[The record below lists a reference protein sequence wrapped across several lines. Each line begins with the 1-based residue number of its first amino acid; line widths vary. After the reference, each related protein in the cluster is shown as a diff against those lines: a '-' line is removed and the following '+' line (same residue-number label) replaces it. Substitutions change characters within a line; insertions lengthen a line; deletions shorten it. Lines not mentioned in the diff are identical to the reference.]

1 VFLSSLFT
9 QNSISSAGYLY
20 TNSKQ
25 DISTFKCEG
34 CWRLWRHAAGGW
46 RLGGCKWW
54 LGGDSWWLQ
63 VVVAFLDLLD

>member
-1 VFLSSLFT
+1 M
-9 QNSISSAGYLY
+9 
-20 TNSKQ
+20 NSKQ
-25 DISTFKCEG
+25 DNSTFKCEG
-34 CWRLWRHAAGGW
+34 GWRHTAGGW